1 MITIRLI
8 LTNVPQ
14 GIGILGWRSN
24 MGIEMSRWCREH
36 ELMLD
41 RDYDWAF
48 LPKDNALQF
57 RFYNEN
63 ESFASLFAIRWA
75 EYL

>member
-1 MITIRLI
+1 MIVLTLI
-8 LTNVPQ
+8 LTNVPK
-14 GIGILGWRSN
+14 GMGVLGWRSN
-24 MGIEMSRWCREH
+24 MGIEISRWCREH
-36 ELMLD
+36 GLMLD
-41 RDYDWAF
+41 RDYDWTF

-57 RFYNEN
+57 RFHDEN

>member
-1 MITIRLI
+1 MIVVTLV
-8 LTNVPQ
+8 LTNKPE
-14 GIGILGWRSN
+14 GMSILGWRSN
-24 MGIEMSRWCREH
+24 KGIEISRWCREH

-41 RDYDWAF
+41 RDYDWRFA
-48 LPKDNALQF
+48 PGDNMLQF
-57 RFYNEN
+57 RFHNEN